1 VSSCCKQYSARIFS
15 PKRVC
20 PPPNQMV
27 GGTLKPA
34 AKGVGKSQFGRL
46 EKKLSTLSTL
56 WPAPNPVYSRLLEG
70 FSSNS
75 DVCMCLAYVTTDSAV
90 HSLICSV
97 QYSVCNVFFTKR
109 YSRF

>member
-1 VSSCCKQYSARIFS
+1 MS
-15 PKRVC
+15 PRRNWDSPNLSTASEC
-20 PPPNQMV
+20 ALSPPPHPPPPDQRV
-27 GGTLKPA
+27 GGTHKPA

-46 EKKLSTLSTL
+46 EKKLSTLPTL
-56 WPAPNPVYSRLLEG
+56 WLAPNPVYSRLLES

-97 QYSVCNVFFTKR
+97 QCMQCILS
-109 YSRF
+109 